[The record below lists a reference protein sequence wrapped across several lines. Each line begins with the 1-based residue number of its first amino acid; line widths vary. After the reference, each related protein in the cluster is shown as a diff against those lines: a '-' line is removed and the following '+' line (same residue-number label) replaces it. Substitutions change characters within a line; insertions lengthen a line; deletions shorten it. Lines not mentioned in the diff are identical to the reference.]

1 MIKIFGHTAPD
12 TDATASA
19 LIWEWYLNE
28 MQDKPA
34 KAYVQ
39 GTPNTEAAFV
49 LNRWGYET
57 PEMLDLQNGDKVVI
71 DWASGLMWQQGG
83 SIKEMSF
90 AEAKTWIEHFNQT
103 VHAGFRDWRLP
114 TLEEAMSLMEP
125 KLKKG
130 GLHIDSVFE
139 RDQLWIWTCD
149 AIGDTSYAWA
159 VNFRLGGCFCHLFN
173 TYNYVRA
180 VRCR

>member
-1 MIKIFGHTAPD
+1 MKFFSSLKRA
-12 TDATASA
+12 A
-19 LIWEWYLNE
+19 
-28 MQDKPA
+28 
-34 KAYVQ
+34 
-39 GTPNTEAAFV
+39 EAASFRKKP
-49 LNRWGYET
+49 L
-57 PEMLDLQNGDKVVI
+57 MLVDDDLWSICKKFGFFDRYYNPGGQGIANKIKLKKYNGDKVVI

-90 AEAKTWIEHFNQT
+90 AEAKTWVEHFNQT